1 MLIFFSLLLNT
12 FLAILILFM
21 CLTSAIFC
29 QTFCKSFFFHLK
41 YITVTLITFVLNY
54 LCYLIGYCQISH
66 HRSCWYVLFVN
77 IFTILWWSFLF
88 SNFAKLREERYKN
101 CVAFDNAVIQL
112 LRNTVYSSHDSCLMW
127 FPWNT
132 IGCFCF
138 NFQN

>member
-1 MLIFFSLLLNT
+1 MLICFSYCWIHSWPFLFFLCVSLLPSSVKL
-12 FLAILILFM
+12 
-21 CLTSAIFC
+21 SA
-29 QTFCKSFFFHLK
+29 KVFFFHLK
-41 YITVTLITFVLNY
+41 YITVTLINFVLNY
-54 LCYLIGYCQISH
+54 LCNLIGYCQISH

-127 FPWNT
+127 FPRNT